1 MIMMRRLL
9 KGIGI
14 FVTVSLIWAG
24 FCGLSYASSPEI
36 TLRYAGDLPIGNWL
50 TRAQEFFAKRVE
62 TLSKGRAKIEVY
74 PAGQLFSAKDYPTA
88 VPGGAIDMAQCALAQ
103 WSGLVPLIT
112 TLDLPLF
119 YDGLPHVWRVLDAE
133 PGEVLN
139 KDFEKVG
146 VKNLF
151 WMQDTS
157 LGFASKVPLRKL
169 EDWRG
174 KRIRAYSELTS
185 HTIKALGA
193 APAFLGGGEVYMALQ
208 RGTVEGAITGVN
220 AMYDRRYSEVTKYVV
235 EPGFSFAVYGALI
248 NLKKWNELPKDIQEI
263 LLAAGKETQEWGRK
277 EVQKVETELLEEL
290 KKQGMEIYFLPKEEK
305 ARWRAACKP
314 AYDVV
319 SGKTGERG
327 RKILEFADKVR

>member
-1 MIMMRRLL
+1 
-9 KGIGI
+9 
-14 FVTVSLIWAG
+14 
-24 FCGLSYASSPEI
+24 
-36 TLRYAGDLPIGNWL
+36 LRYAGDLPIGNWL

-62 TLSKGRAKIEVY
+62 VLSKERVKIEVY
-74 PAGQLFSAKDYPTA
+74 PGGQLFSAKDYPTA
-88 VPGGAIDMAQCALAQ
+88 VPGGAVDMAQCALAQ

-112 TLDLPLF
+112 VLDLPLF
-119 YDGLPHVWRVLDAE
+119 YDGLPHIWRVLDAE
-133 PGEVLN
+133 AGEFLN
-139 KDFEKVG
+139 TDFEKVG

-151 WMQDTS
+151 WIQDTS
-157 LGFASKVPLRKL
+157 LGFASKVPLRRL

-220 AMYDRRYSEVTKYVV
+220 AMYDRKFSEVTKYVT

-248 NLKKWNELPKDIQEI
+248 NLKKWNGLPKELQEA
-263 LLAAGKETQEWGRK
+263 LLVAGKDTQEWSRK
-277 EVQKVETELLEEL
+277 EVQKVEKELLEEL
-290 KKQGMEIYFLPKEEK
+290 KKQGMDIYYLPKDEK

-319 SGKTGERG
+319 TSKTGDRG
-327 RKILEFADKVR
+327 QKILEFAEKMR